1 MEKPAKTTAF
11 LELHVP
17 DFEKAKEYYGKLG
30 FKTIW
35 ERKPDGFKGYLVL
48 KMQNNVLCMWG
59 GNNEIYNHPYL
70 KKYSKTTKRG
80 YGVEIVLV
88 VKNVAKLY
96 EKVKDFVNVVEPLV
110 IQPWGVSD
118 FRIEDPFGFYIRISD
133 PYNTLH
139 PKYAIK

>member
-1 MEKPAKTTAF
+1 MVSSVSKLF
-11 LELHVP
+11 G
-17 DFEKAKEYYGKLG
+17 KENLM
-30 FKTIW
+30 
-35 ERKPDGFKGYLVL
+35 DL
-48 KMQNNVLCMWG
+48 KDTWFWKCKITSYVCGG